1 MVIHTK
7 LKLILV
13 SVSHP
18 RLSDIYTHHIC
29 YCFGIICHN
38 YYDYYYKQYYVCDA
52 SFLRGNGRSILAEFS
67 WDTNGS
73 E

>member
-1 MVIHTK
+1 MVTHTK

-29 YCFGIICHN
+29 NYFGIISHN

-52 SFLRGNGRSILAEFS
+52 SFLRGNGRSILGEFS